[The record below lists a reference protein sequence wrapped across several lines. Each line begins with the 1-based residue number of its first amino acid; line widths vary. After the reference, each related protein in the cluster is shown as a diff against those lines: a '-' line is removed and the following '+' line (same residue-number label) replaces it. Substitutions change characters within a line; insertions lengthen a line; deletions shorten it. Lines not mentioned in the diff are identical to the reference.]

1 MIYQF
6 DAFGKMVAS
15 HESFKDAAQWVQ
27 KRTSTTQG
35 IEDAVSYIITCCHI
49 NDEIQALRWQAYDYY
64 WSTYSFL
71 GEL

>member
-6 DAFGKMVAS
+6 DCYGRMVAS
-15 HESFKDAAQWVQ
+15 HETFLDAAKWI
-27 KRTSTTQG
+27 KKCTPQG

-49 NDEIQALRWQAYDYY
+49 NDEMQALRWQVYDYY

-71 GEL
+71 GDL